1 MQILSESSNHSVR
14 KEINMIIIFVIA
26 GLFLLIPVMLF
37 LTLYAENILFLDSL
51 ILSVITAFWI
61 RSIAGIHPVFCILTG
76 VAVLAGMMLLYSQR
90 YIFWIFAAVSSM
102 LWGYMV
108 SYILHDITDDWIRGI
123 FLGLAA
129 GTVSMVFH
137 VGARARYYG

>member
-1 MQILSESSNHSVR
+1 
-14 KEINMIIIFVIA
+14 MIIIFVIA

-37 LTLYAENILFLDSL
+37 LTLYAENILLLDSL

-61 RSIAGIHPVFCILTG
+61 RSIAGIHPVFCVLTG

-90 YIFWIFAAVSSM
+90 CIFWIFAAVSSM

-108 SYILHDITDDWIRGI
+108 SYILHDITNDWIWGT
-123 FLGLAA
+123 FLGFAA
-129 GTVSMVFH
+129 GGITLAFH
-137 VGARARYYG
+137 MAARTRYYG

>member
-1 MQILSESSNHSVR
+1 MQISSKSSNQSVR
-14 KEINMIIIFVIA
+14 KENTMVVIFVIA
-26 GLFLLIPVMLF
+26 GLILLIPVMLF

-76 VAVLAGMMLLYSQR
+76 MAVLVGMMLIYSQHCM
-90 YIFWIFAAVSSM
+90 FWIFTVVSSM

-108 SYILHDITDDWIRGI
+108 SYILHDITNDWIWGT

-129 GTVSMVFH
+129 GTISMVLH

>member
-1 MQILSESSNHSVR
+1 
-14 KEINMIIIFVIA
+14 MIIIFVIA

-37 LTLYAENILFLDSL
+37 MTLYAENILFLDSL

-90 YIFWIFAAVSSM
+90 YIFWIFAVVSEM
-102 LWGYMV
+102 WVRFME
-108 SYILHDITDDWIRGI
+108 
-123 FLGLAA
+123 
-129 GTVSMVFH
+129 
-137 VGARARYYG
+137 